1 MVSLEKQA
9 LVDLIKER
17 LDDSFLQ
24 LTHADL
30 MCLLLFFVIT
40 IINYY
45 YDTRCIVYTYK
56 IWTRHVVFHSIS
68 VYIYMYDCACTNP

>member
-30 MCLLLFFVIT
+30 MCLLL
-40 IINYY
+40 
-45 YDTRCIVYTYK
+45 
-56 IWTRHVVFHSIS
+56 
-68 VYIYMYDCACTNP
+68 